1 MILKSGFLQKIP
13 TEKFLAAQIV
23 GIFKQGEL
31 ILNTTQRRRQSTLL
45 HTLNGSGLA
54 VGRTWIALVE
64 NYQQEDGSI
73 KIPKILQPYMNG
85 LTSIN

>member
-1 MILKSGFLQKIP
+1 MQ
-13 TEKFLAAQIV
+13 
-23 GIFKQGEL
+23 
-31 ILNTTQRRRQSTLL
+31 
-45 HTLNGSGLA
+45 SGLA

>member
-31 ILNTTQRRRQSTLL
+31 ILNTTPKKEAI
-45 HTLNGSGLA
+45 GAFGLA

-73 KIPKILQPYMNG
+73 KIPKILQPYMLMILLWRG
-85 LTSIN
+85 G